1 MGSSSTL
8 VVVEWNSPQ
17 PYRYFDDVTIFSES
31 CTYQKICYYAWV
43 TVSRELKRLA
53 IGWWGLWKCV
63 APTLGIR
70 RGFDYPATLGIQLG
84 FVNPARLGSFSSSRL
99 IFLLQIEQVWF
110 ALRSPKCIRVRQNV
124 FVWNLVKPPPN
135 RPVSLESFL
144 LDKPWVL
151 GDNPQ
156 TFGWI

>member
-1 MGSSSTL
+1 MRYESNSNLL
-8 VVVEWNSPQ
+8 V
-17 PYRYFDDVTIFSES
+17 R
-31 CTYQKICYYAWV
+31 
-43 TVSRELKRLA
+43 
-53 IGWWGLWKCV
+53 
-63 APTLGIR
+63 LGIR
-70 RGFDYPATLGIQLG
+70 RGFDYPATLGIQLS
-84 FVNPARLGSFSSSRL
+84 FVNPARLGSFFSSRL

-110 ALRSPKCIRVRQNV
+110 AVWFACQNV

-156 TFGWI
+156 TFG